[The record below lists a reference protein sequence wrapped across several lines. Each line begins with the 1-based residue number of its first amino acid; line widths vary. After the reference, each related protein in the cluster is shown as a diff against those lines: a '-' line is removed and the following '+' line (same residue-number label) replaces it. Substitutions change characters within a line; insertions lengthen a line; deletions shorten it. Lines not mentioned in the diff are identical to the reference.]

1 MTDQNLDQN
10 CNGGDLLF
18 AWLAPIENQVDKKL
32 HRPRSPN
39 LSSPLLRAKTAIR
52 RTFSAGQRAQRH
64 REQGALLLPCSRSA
78 ALARHTEPL
87 NYWLLLCDV
96 QCNSE
101 PGRRMLAA

>member
-64 REQGALLLPCSRSA
+64 REQVREALEACWWLRTAGFPQYVQLFDGEPRPRGTRRGRVA
-78 ALARHTEPL
+78 A
-87 NYWLLLCDV
+87 
-96 QCNSE
+96 S
-101 PGRRMLAA
+101 